1 MSYGSSKWN
10 SWVKDEEESLE
21 LIGKAY
27 KAGINFFDTA
37 NIYSNGQSEIVLG
50 KAIKKFDMPRSRIVV
65 ATKVHI
71 LTMEEDISFK
81 FQGKNLDEMPEFVN
95 RYGLSRKHIFDAVD
109 ESLKRLDLD
118 YIDLYQIHRFD
129 RVNVCVYNV
138 QDK

>member
-50 KAIKKFDMPRSRIVV
+50 KAIKKFNIPRSRIVV
-65 ATKVHI
+65 ATKVRT
-71 LTMEEDISFK
+71 LTVEEDISFK
-81 FQGKNLDEMPEFVN
+81 FQGNNLDKGPKFVN
-95 RYGLSRKHIFDAVD
+95 RYSLSRKKHF
-109 ESLKRLDLD
+109 
-118 YIDLYQIHRFD
+118 
-129 RVNVCVYNV
+129 
-138 QDK
+138 